1 MKRIFAVLAAMIAS
15 GCASTSTMGLAR
27 TLNRGAVQGWVAAE
41 GGANVPVTANPSST
55 TTAAVGYPNLEGGVR
70 FGASD
75 NVELGAKLGFNGF
88 GLEGKFALVR
98 PETMESGLNVSIA
111 PQASFLGLAV
121 PGATI
126 GNFTAQLP
134 VLFGFDF
141 AGHEL
146 VLGPRLH
153 NQLVF
158 GAVSTGNQI
167 ESVNLNL
174 LSAGMTVGFA
184 IKVGSSVR
192 IVPEIALLVP
202 FFAAVGANTQGTS
215 SVVAGAGVGGFSLQ
229 AGVGFL
235 FGSRDAYERPTPRE
249 FTPPTPQ
256 PMPYPVQP
264 LPADAPPTPPA
275 TGEST
280 GEVQPL
286 PPPPPLPQP

>member
-1 MKRIFAVLAAMIAS
+1 MSRIGLLVLVVFT

-27 TLNRGAVQGWVAAE
+27 TLNQGAVQGWVAAE
-41 GGANVPVTANPSST
+41 GGANVPVTTTPGST
-55 TTAAVGYPNLEGGVR
+55 TTTAVGYPMLEGGVR

-75 NVELGAKLGFNGF
+75 HVELGAKLGFNGI

-98 PETMESGLNVSIA
+98 PETMDNGINVSIA
-111 PQASFLGLAV
+111 PQASFVGIAV
-121 PGATI
+121 PGASI

-134 VLFGFDF
+134 VLIGFDF

-153 NQLVF
+153 NQFAF
-158 GAVSTGNQI
+158 GTLSTNNGL
-167 ESVNLNL
+167 ESVSLNL

-184 IKVGSSVR
+184 IKVGASVR

-202 FFAAVGANTQGTS
+202 FFAAVGANTSGTS

-235 FGSRDAYERPTPRE
+235 FGSRDAYERPAARE
-249 FTPPTPQ
+249 FAPPAPQ
-256 PMPYPVQP
+256 PMPYPVQR
-264 LPADAPPTPPA
+264 LPADAPPLPPA
-275 TGEST
+275 SGEST
-280 GEVQPL
+280 GDVQPV
-286 PPPPPLPQP
+286 PPPPPPPMP